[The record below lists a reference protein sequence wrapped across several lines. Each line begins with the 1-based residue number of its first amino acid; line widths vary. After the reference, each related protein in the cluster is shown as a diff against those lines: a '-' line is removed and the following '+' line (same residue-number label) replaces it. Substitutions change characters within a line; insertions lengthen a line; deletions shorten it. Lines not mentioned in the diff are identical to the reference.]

1 MMMIRSQ
8 DKKWLTPFDK
18 PIYVR
23 SDDDAKEYCIAMDN
37 GDPKGYG
44 DLTLDKYAPESRC
57 IEILD
62 EIEERYR
69 DYSECGQL
77 EVDIPKVYWM
87 PKE

>member
-8 DKKWLTPFDK
+8 DKKWLAPFDK

-44 DLTLDKYAPESRC
+44 DLTLGKYASESRC

-62 EIEERYR
+62 DLQSGLNELRQ
-69 DYSECGQL
+69 G
-77 EVDIPKVYWM
+77 VYQM